1 MKKIPLLL
9 ILLLPAFC
17 FAQGQIS
24 KGSIWLGGN
33 IGFNSSKDEM
43 PQESKQSNVF
53 ISPAMGIAFSKNIVS
68 GIQLNITLS
77 ESNSGGI
84 DRSTSNYG
92 ASLFVR
98 RYWNVINRFYAF
110 AQASA
115 GYTSL
120 NEEVKSTNYLQEVNG
135 WSASM
140 ALSPGVSFALNKR
153 FHIESAFYNLFYLQ
167 YTQRQ
172 TDITS
177 NSIKNSYDSRNVG
190 AGVSLENSSYFNV
203 GFRYLLNK

>member
-1 MKKIPLLL
+1 MKKTSILLVLLL
-9 ILLLPAFC
+9 SASC
-17 FAQGQIS
+17 FAQAQIS

-33 IGFNSSKDEM
+33 IGFNSSRDEM
-43 PQESKQSNVF
+43 PQESKQSNAF
-53 ISPAMGIAFSKNIVS
+53 ITPAMGIAFSQNIVS
-68 GIQLNITLS
+68 GIQLNIALS
-77 ESNSGGI
+77 ENNSGGI

-92 ASLFVR
+92 ASLFLR

-110 AQASA
+110 AHASA

-120 NEEVKSTNYLQEVNG
+120 NEEVKSTNYLQDVNG

-140 ALSPGVSFALNKR
+140 GLSPGVSFAINKR

-177 NSIKNSYDSRNVG
+177 NSVKSSYDSHSVG
-190 AGVSLENSSYFNV
+190 AGVSLENGSYFNV